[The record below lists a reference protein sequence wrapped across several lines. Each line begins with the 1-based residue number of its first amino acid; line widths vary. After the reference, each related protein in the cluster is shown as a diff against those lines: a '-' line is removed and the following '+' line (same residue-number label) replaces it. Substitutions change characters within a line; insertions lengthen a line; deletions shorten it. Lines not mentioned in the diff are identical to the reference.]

1 MADKSL
7 YDVCETLKAQTDQN
21 TKMLSQVNS
30 SVLKMTNLMS
40 SFIDIMAQN
49 RLDMLEAMREKK
61 DDEAKAAGSAG
72 AQKPGGSNIA
82 MILAGIAALAAGFL
96 DGIKESIKALAKL
109 ARLDKAFDAIKGAL
123 RTLGSGLR
131 TRFLAFVDDAI
142 RIIDDLIKPIKTFFT
157 TEGKFGRFI
166 TQLRGRFVT
175 VVDDAFKIFDDLI
188 QPLKGLLSAEGAIG
202 SRVIKFFN
210 VVKAPFMFPFE
221 GVIDEVVKP
230 FKAIFMSGEGPSVLS
245 RIINTITAPFRNAG
259 AFLEELIKPIR
270 TFFSAE
276 GPIAKA
282 FGLIK
287 SAFNI
292 FSEGSQLMTMLGGIG
307 RIIGKLFFP
316 ITLIMTAYD
325 TIKGALAGF
334 EDEGI
339 IGAIQGAITGLL
351 NSVIGMPLDL
361 LKSVISW
368 LLSKFGMD
376 EASKVLDQFSFTD
389 LISNLIDGLFDG
401 LKMVINGIIE
411 GLAIVIENLPLV
423 PDSVGDTIRG
433 LKFDTNVQERKK
445 LDEQILAAEDESAKL
460 RKREQIDRKLLR
472 GVENEA
478 AKDGVITPAEQA
490 KIDRR
495 RGKLE
500 KSSAARQANAEE
512 IERLTTERKA
522 LEPGATIVDQSTL
535 NTIDASSVNGGDPV
549 QGSAYEPTATG
560 FEPESA

>member
-1 MADKSL
+1 M
-7 YDVCETLKAQTDQN
+7 
-21 TKMLSQVNS
+21 
-30 SVLKMTNLMS
+30 
-40 SFIDIMAQN
+40 
-49 RLDMLEAMREKK
+49 
-61 DDEAKAAGSAG
+61 
-72 AQKPGGSNIA
+72 
-82 MILAGIAALAAGFL
+82 
-96 DGIKESIKALAKL
+96 
-109 ARLDKAFDAIKGAL
+109 
-123 RTLGSGLR
+123 
-131 TRFLAFVDDAI
+131 
-142 RIIDDLIKPIKTFFT
+142 
-157 TEGKFGRFI
+157 
-166 TQLRGRFVT
+166 
-175 VVDDAFKIFDDLI
+175 I

-202 SRVIKFFN
+202 SRVMKFFN
-210 VVKAPFMFPFE
+210 AVKAPFMFPFE
-221 GVIDEVVKP
+221 GIIDDVVKP
-230 FKAIFMSGEGPSVLS
+230 FKNIFMAGEGPSVLG
-245 RIINTITAPFRNAG
+245 RIVNTITAPFRNAG
-259 AFLEELIKPIR
+259 AFLDELIKPIR

-287 SAFNI
+287 SAFSI
-292 FSEGSQLMTMLGGIG
+292 FSEGSQLMSMLGGIG
-307 RIIGKLFFP
+307 RIVGRLFYP

-325 TIKGALAGF
+325 TIKGALAGY

-411 GLAIVIENLPLV
+411 GLAVVIENLPLV

-445 LDEQILAAEDESAKL
+445 LDEQILAAEDKEAGL
-460 RKREQIDRKLLR
+460 RKREQIDRKMLGAAER
-472 GVENEA
+472 EA
-478 AKDGVITPAEQA
+478 AKDGKITPAEQA
-490 KIDRR
+490 ALDRR
-495 RGKLE
+495 RAKLE
-500 KSSAARQANAEE
+500 KSSAARQANADE

-522 LEPGATIVDQSTL
+522 LEPGATVIDMSQT
-535 NTIDASSVNGGDPV
+535 TDASDKSVNAGDPV

>member
-1 MADKSL
+1 
-7 YDVCETLKAQTDQN
+7 
-21 TKMLSQVNS
+21 
-30 SVLKMTNLMS
+30 
-40 SFIDIMAQN
+40 
-49 RLDMLEAMREKK
+49 
-61 DDEAKAAGSAG
+61 
-72 AQKPGGSNIA
+72 
-82 MILAGIAALAAGFL
+82 
-96 DGIKESIKALAKL
+96 
-109 ARLDKAFDAIKGAL
+109 
-123 RTLGSGLR
+123 
-131 TRFLAFVDDAI
+131 
-142 RIIDDLIKPIKTFFT
+142 
-157 TEGKFGRFI
+157 
-166 TQLRGRFVT
+166 
-175 VVDDAFKIFDDLI
+175 
-188 QPLKGLLSAEGAIG
+188 
-202 SRVIKFFN
+202 
-210 VVKAPFMFPFE
+210 
-221 GVIDEVVKP
+221 
-230 FKAIFMSGEGPSVLS
+230 
-245 RIINTITAPFRNAG
+245 
-259 AFLEELIKPIR
+259 
-270 TFFSAE
+270 
-276 GPIAKA
+276 
-282 FGLIK
+282 
-287 SAFNI
+287 
-292 FSEGSQLMTMLGGIG
+292 
-307 RIIGKLFFP
+307 
-316 ITLIMTAYD
+316 MTAYD

-445 LDEQILAAEDESAKL
+445 LDEQILAAQDESADL
-460 RKREQIDRKLLR
+460 RKRERIDRKLLR